1 MSHFPD
7 VDRMEAV
14 TAAWPRLFA
23 EPPVGMQPL
32 AIDDDHTLIVLCQAA
47 NLVAHVLEHERELVG
62 GLNDL
67 LDRRWS
73 ISAVQPVP
81 ATATEMYLAR
91 EVFALKI
98 WLRDFDP
105 GF

>member
-7 VDRMEAV
+7 VDRMQAV
-14 TAAWPRLFA
+14 RSVWPRLFA
-23 EPPVGMQPL
+23 KPPVGMQPL
-32 AIDDDHTLIVLCQAA
+32 TIDDDVLIVLCQAP
-47 NLVAHVLEHERELVG
+47 NLVAHVFENGRALVR

-67 LDRRWS
+67 LDRQWS
-73 ISAVQPVP
+73 IGAVRAVP
-81 ATATEMYLAR
+81 ATATEMYLAG
-91 EVFALKI
+91 ELFKLKL

>member
-14 TAAWPRLFA
+14 RSAWP
-23 EPPVGMQPL
+23 
-32 AIDDDHTLIVLCQAA
+32 QAP
-47 NLVAHVLEHERELVG
+47 NLVAHVFENERELVD

-73 ISAVQPVP
+73 ISAVRPVP

-91 EVFALKI
+91 ELFALKI